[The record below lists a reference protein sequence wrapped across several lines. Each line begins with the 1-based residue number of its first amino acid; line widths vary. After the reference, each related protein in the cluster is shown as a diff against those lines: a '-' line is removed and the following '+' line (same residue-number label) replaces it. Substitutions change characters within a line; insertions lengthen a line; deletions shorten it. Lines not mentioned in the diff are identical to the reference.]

1 MKNIMSII
9 LLQLLFLVD
18 SCCVGS
24 SQNSMYHPIDSIS
37 TNYSQSNVAYYGIRL
52 WPKENSRGEVKKGNV
67 ENRIFRVLDM
77 GDTLTIVSDDSRF
90 FNNNI
95 YSIATKK
102 RAREIYRGYRLDFD
116 EEIPIRFCATSLS
129 DTIIYEKAPIKSAS
143 YQLTKGILR
152 SDLAI
157 GMVIKEGM
165 TIDSLIKDIE
175 LNNSS
180 FSNRLSKYKH
190 VAIIHPM
197 AVRSNFV
204 NKKIEVGPQK
214 GFGDFTMLLL
224 TIDNHK
230 ISSIEFTDFGKE
242 RMTDGLS
249 VEEYLNFI

>member
-1 MKNIMSII
+1 M
-9 LLQLLFLVD
+9 
-18 SCCVGS
+18 
-24 SQNSMYHPIDSIS
+24 
-37 TNYSQSNVAYYGIRL
+37 
-52 WPKENSRGEVKKGNV
+52 
-67 ENRIFRVLDM
+67 
-77 GDTLTIVSDDSRF
+77 
-90 FNNNI
+90 
-95 YSIATKK
+95 
-102 RAREIYRGYRLDFD
+102 
-116 EEIPIRFCATSLS
+116 S

-165 TIDSLIKDIE
+165 AIDSLIKDIE
-175 LNNSS
+175 PNNSS
-180 FSNRLSKYKH
+180 FSNRLLKYKH

-214 GFGDFTMLLL
+214 GLGCFTMLLL

-249 VEEYLNFI
+249 IEEYLDFR